1 MPVCSF
7 VHRFHSTL
15 AVFRFRLLIMPE
27 FTGSPRGDSR
37 RIVIVVSRF
46 NESVTVPLAE
56 GAVSALVAQ
65 GVRFEDVDVLWV
77 PGAWEIPVAVRRAL
91 ATERYD
97 AAIALGA
104 VVRGE
109 TPHFDIV
116 AGETSRGLMDII
128 RDFDVPVTLG
138 LLTTDTLAQAEA
150 RAGGAHGNK
159 GADAALAALE
169 VLDLFDRLTP
179 LADDDEHDDLDER
192 LPNDARML
200 DVGDDSEML
209 SELVNIT
216 PRKGTA

>member
-1 MPVCSF
+1 
-7 VHRFHSTL
+7 
-15 AVFRFRLLIMPE
+15 MPE
-27 FTGSPRGDSR
+27 FNGTPRGEGR

-56 GAVSALVAQ
+56 GAVSALVAK
-65 GVRFEDVDVLWV
+65 GAAFDDVDVMWV

-97 AAIALGA
+97 AAVAIGA

-116 AGETSRGLMDII
+116 AGETARGLMDVQ

-169 VLDLFDRLTP
+169 LLDLFDRIAPIGGLDET
-179 LADDDEHDDLDER
+179 DDD
-192 LPNDARML
+192 A
-200 DVGDDSEML
+200 
-209 SELVNIT
+209 
-216 PRKGTA
+216 

>member
-1 MPVCSF
+1 
-7 VHRFHSTL
+7 
-15 AVFRFRLLIMPE
+15 MPE
-27 FTGSPRGDSR
+27 FSGNPRGEGR

-56 GAVSALVAQ
+56 GGVEALVGK
-65 GVRFEDVDVLWV
+65 GVRFDDIDVLWV

-97 AAIALGA
+97 AAVAIGA

-116 AGETSRGLMDII
+116 AGETARGLMDVA

-138 LLTTDTLAQAEA
+138 LLTTDTLEQAQA
-150 RAGGAHGNK
+150 RAGGKHGNK

-169 VLDLFDRLTP
+169 VLDLFDQIAPVLD
-179 LADDDEHDDLDER
+179 ADREDDE
-192 LPNDARML
+192 A
-200 DVGDDSEML
+200 
-209 SELVNIT
+209 
-216 PRKGTA
+216 